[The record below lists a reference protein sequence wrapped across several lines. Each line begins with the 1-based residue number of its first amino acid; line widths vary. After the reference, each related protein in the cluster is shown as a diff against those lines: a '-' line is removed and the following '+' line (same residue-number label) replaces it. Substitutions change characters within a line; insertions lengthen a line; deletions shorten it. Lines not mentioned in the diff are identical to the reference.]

1 MGEKIVVGPFNRG
14 LTTNREPFV
23 IDNDA
28 FPTLVNAYQWRGRV
42 KRKRGTSLLCR
53 LQRYFDSTSASYN
66 SGSTTI
72 TLSAAGAG
80 NLLTGFSL
88 QATGNI
94 VPGSVTIT
102 APGPTVY
109 TDPAMNGT
117 LSPSGSI
124 NYGTGQI
131 IIAAQAGNAVSAVF
145 RYYPDLPVMG
155 LEDLDLSANDF
166 PDTLAFDT
174 VYSYQIQ
181 RTAPYSAHDV
191 SFYKNPTSS
200 GSYVQKAI
208 VSPLKWNGQNYQQ
221 FWTTNY
227 QGALWATNGAPSAFN
242 ANNIAMQFKP
252 IVNLSITAATTANI
266 QITGHGLAIGDFL
279 FINETTGADSSQIN
293 LQTGFVTA
301 VIDAN
306 NVTVTFPN
314 AAFSGGF
321 PVAGAGGIAQYL
333 TRSADASKDCL
344 RWYDGDPTNGSATA
358 PTLTG
363 NKGWVNFC
371 PPLSSAAFSI
381 SDLPAA
387 IYYLIG
393 AKMIIPFKDRILF
406 LGPVVQ
412 SSSTGPFYLQDT
424 IIYSQN
430 GTPYYTASFSG
441 SAISA
446 TTTYT
451 PLLVPVNQTATASAY
466 FTDIPGFGGWISAG
480 FSSPITSVNTNED
493 VLIVGFTNRQARLVY
508 TGNDLIPFNFFVIN
522 SEYGTQSTFS
532 TVNFDR
538 GIASI
543 GARGLIQSSQVETQ
557 RIDLSI
563 PDQIFQINLTNN
575 GSERTTA
582 QRDYINEWIYFTYT
596 SNAFP
601 WTFPNQTLLYNYRD
615 ESWGIFNESYT
626 TYGQFNQQDGPTW
639 ATIGEEYETWKAWT
653 APWNAGVTTTLQ
665 PVVIGGNQQGFV
677 LRRQSD
683 TEEDTSLMIQNVSFP
698 VSITGATNANPC
710 VLTAT
715 NTYVAGQTVKI
726 TGVGGMT
733 QLNGNTYVI
742 TATTPTTITI
752 SVDSTAFGV
761 YTTGGT
767 ATPPLIY
774 SPQHNLNNN
783 DYITISGCIG
793 TVSSQL
799 NGKVFYVYQAT
810 TNEFNLVNPNGS
822 ISSGTYFGGG
832 SITRMYIPL
841 IQSKQF
847 PTSWGM
853 ARKTRIGPQ
862 QYLFTGTESAQV
874 TLQIYLSMND
884 ANPYNYGPVVPAN
897 NVKNSALIYS
907 DILYTC
913 PESTNLGLTA
923 ANINLQMLTASEQQ
937 QIWHRMNTSLLGDT
951 VQIGI
956 TLSEDQMADPTFVN
970 QFSEIEFHGMILDVN
985 PSMVLA

>member
-14 LTTNREPFV
+14 LTKNREPFV

-28 FPTLVNAYQWRGRV
+28 FPTLVNAYQWRGRI

-53 LQRYFDSTSASYN
+53 LKRYFDSTSLSYN
-66 SGSTTI
+66 SGSLTI
-72 TLSAAGAG
+72 TLNAAGAG

-88 QATGNI
+88 QSIGNI

-102 APGPTVY
+102 APGPNVY
-109 TDPAMNGT
+109 TDLGMDGT
-117 LSPSGSI
+117 LSPTGSI

-131 IIAAQAGNAVSAVF
+131 IIAAEAGNLVSAVF

-155 LEDLDLSANDF
+155 LENLNLNADEFSE
-166 PDTLAFDT
+166 TMAFDT
-174 VYSYQIQ
+174 VYSYIIQ
-181 RTAPYSAHDV
+181 RTTPYLAHDV
-191 SFYKNPTSS
+191 SFYKNPPSS
-200 GSYVQKAI
+200 GTYVQKSV
-208 VSPLKWNGQNYQQ
+208 VSPVKWNGQNYQQ

-227 QGALWATNGAPSAFN
+227 QGSLWATNGIPVPFN
-242 ANNIAMQFKP
+242 ANNIGMQFKP
-252 IVNLSITAATTANI
+252 IVTLSVTSATTVDF
-266 QITGHGLAIGDFL
+266 QITGHDLQVGDFL
-279 FINETTGADSSQIN
+279 FINETTGADSGELN
-293 LQTGFVTA
+293 FQTGYVTTR
-301 VIDAN
+301 INAN
-306 NVTVTFPN
+306 NVTVTFPG
-314 AAFSGGF
+314 AAFSGPY
-321 PVAGAGGIAQYL
+321 PVAGANGLAQYL
-333 TRSADASKDCL
+333 TRSADATKDCI
-344 RWYDGDPTNGSATA
+344 RWYDGDPTNTSAIT

-363 NKGWVNFC
+363 TKGWVNFC
-371 PPLSSAAFSI
+371 PPLSSADASI
-381 SDLPAA
+381 ADLPADQ
-387 IYYLIG
+387 YYLVS
-393 AKMIIPFKDRILF
+393 ARMIIPFKDRILF

-441 SAISA
+441 SVTSA

-451 PLLVPVNQTATASAY
+451 PALLPANQTSSASAF

-480 FSSPITSVNTNED
+480 FASPITSVNSNED
-493 VLIVGFTNRQARLVY
+493 VLIVGFTNRQTRLVY

-522 SEYGTQSTFS
+522 SEYGTQSIFS

-538 GIASI
+538 GVASM
-543 GARGLIQSSQVETQ
+543 GARGLIQTSQVETQ
-557 RIDLSI
+557 RIDLAI
-563 PDQIFQINLTNN
+563 PDQIFQINLTSN

-582 QRDYINEWIYFTYT
+582 QRDYINEWVYFTYT
-596 SNAFP
+596 SNEFR

-615 ESWGIFNESYT
+615 DSWGIFNESYT
-626 TYGQFNQQDGPTW
+626 TYGQFSQTDGPTW
-639 ATIGEEYETWKAWT
+639 ATIGQEYETWKAWT

-665 PVVIGGNQQGFV
+665 PIVIGGNQQGFV

-683 TEEDTSLMIQNVSFP
+683 TQEDSSLMIQNISFP
-698 VSITGATNANPC
+698 VTITGATNANPC

-733 QLNGNTYVI
+733 QLNGNTYTI
-742 TATTPTTITI
+742 TATTATTITL
-752 SVDSTAFGV
+752 SVDSTLFGV
-761 YTTGGT
+761 YTIGGT

-774 SPQHNLNNN
+774 SPQHNLNND
-783 DYITISGCIG
+783 DYITISGAIG
-793 TVSSQL
+793 TTSAL
-799 NGKVFYVYQAT
+799 NGKVFYVTDAT
-810 TNEFNLVNPNGS
+810 TNELNLVNPNGS

-832 SITRMYIPL
+832 EITRMYVPL

-884 ANPYNYGPVVPAN
+884 ADPYNFGPVVPAN
-897 NVKNSALIYS
+897 NVDNNSLIYS
-907 DILYTC
+907 DVLYTC
-913 PESTNLGLTA
+913 PESSNLGLTA
-923 ANINLQMLTASEQQ
+923 PNTNLQMVTASEQQ

-956 TLSEDQMADPTFVN
+956 TLSDEQMSDENFVN